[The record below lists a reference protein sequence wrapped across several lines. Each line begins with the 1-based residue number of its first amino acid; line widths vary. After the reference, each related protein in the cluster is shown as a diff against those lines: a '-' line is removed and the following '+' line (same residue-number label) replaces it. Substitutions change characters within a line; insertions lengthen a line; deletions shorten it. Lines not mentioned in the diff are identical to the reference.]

1 VVVQCH
7 GKEDMVCGSHFIS
20 SMPVTEFITKLD
32 PPPPPAVLRAAET
45 LHYRDFLTVCLIIN
59 KPDLFPDNWI
69 YIHDPEAKVGRIQNF
84 KNWSPAMVPDLTKSS
99 VGLEYFCTEGDE
111 LWSMA
116 DADLIELGKR
126 EMDRIGLASY
136 VDIEDG
142 CVFRVPKSYPVYDS
156 GYREHLARVREFVD
170 GLENFQTIGRNG
182 LHRYDN
188 QDHAMLTGML
198 AVRNLLLGEKHD
210 LWSVNTDQE
219 YHEEIRDT
227 IEESESR
234 DVTQVLQ
241 QALSLAFPKL
251 DRVALGLALGTTA
264 GALLFLVT
272 FALVLR
278 GETVHSSPLGLLSQ
292 YFPGYNDVSIAGS
305 VLGLAYGFI
314 AGFIGGWGFAFLRNV
329 AVFLTMAL
337 IHRRAERQL
346 LRRLLEH
353 F

>member
-1 VVVQCH
+1 
-7 GKEDMVCGSHFIS
+7 
-20 SMPVTEFITKLD
+20 
-32 PPPPPAVLRAAET
+32 
-45 LHYRDFLTVCLIIN
+45 
-59 KPDLFPDNWI
+59 
-69 YIHDPEAKVGRIQNF
+69 
-84 KNWSPAMVPDLTKSS
+84 
-99 VGLEYFCTEGDE
+99 
-111 LWSMA
+111 
-116 DADLIELGKR
+116 
-126 EMDRIGLASY
+126 MDRIGLASY
-136 VDIEDG
+136 ADIEDG

-156 GYREHLARVREFVD
+156 GDREHLALVREFVD

-182 LHRYDN
+182 LHRYN
-188 QDHAMLTGML
+188 SQDHAMLTGML

-227 IEESESR
+227 IEESEPR
-234 DVTQVLQ
+234 DVVQVLQ

-272 FALVLR
+272 FALVLT
-278 GETVHSSPLGLLSQ
+278 GEGGHSSPLGLLSQ
-292 YFPGYNDVSIAGS
+292 YFPGYNDVNIAGS

-353 F
+353 L